1 MRAPIHACLLF
12 LLLGATGARADDFA
26 TFTVDVNLRGAGV
39 ETLDVRV
46 RCGPGAVFSLDL
58 AVPVDST
65 RSLTVPVPP
74 GEQLACEITASP
86 VVGQQLT
93 FLGDGGS
100 IFEADAPACRFTG
113 VRAGHANFCQIQV
126 ESQETSLTVFKHWI
140 GTSEPVDDVAVSL
153 DCGQDMELETLPLNK
168 GKPGE
173 WLLDVTDAEGVRCRV
188 FEEKGDSYFSDT
200 SDCEDLLIRPGAREE
215 CTVVNTKV
223 VKMIE
228 MLNRYGLVIM
238 ILAFMVVGGFAA
250 RRAMPQ

>member
-1 MRAPIHACLLF
+1 MRSRFLPGLFF
-12 LLLGATGARADDFA
+12 LLSACTVQADEFA
-26 TFTVDVNLRGAGV
+26 LFTVDVNLRGAGV
-39 ETLDVRV
+39 DTLDVQV
-46 RCGPGAVFSLDL
+46 VCTPGEAFSLTL
-58 AVPVDST
+58 VVPVDST
-65 RSLTVPVPP
+65 RSFTVPILE
-74 GEQLACEITASP
+74 GQELACTLTASP

-100 IFEADAPACRFTG
+100 TFAVDAPACQFTG
-113 VRAGHANFCQIQV
+113 VRGGHSNFCQIQV

-140 GTSEPVDDVAVSL
+140 GTSERVDDVGVSL
-153 DCGQDMELETLPLNK
+153 ECGPDLQLETLPLNE
-168 GKPGE
+168 GKPGK
-173 WLLDVTDAEGVRCRV
+173 WLLNVKDAEGIRCRV
-188 FEEKGDSYFSDT
+188 YEEKGDSYFSDT

-250 RRAMPQ
+250 RKAMP